1 MLAGTRRLLALP
13 LAVISLSAVAD
24 SASIKPR
31 IVGGE
36 PVVVADHPWMA
47 SLQGLPWGNF
57 DAFYSQHQC
66 GASLIAPDWVLTAAH
81 CTDGERREE
90 MRVVVGGVTLPPR
103 I

>member
-1 MLAGTRRLLALP
+1 MMLAGTRRLLALP

-47 SLQGLPWGNF
+47 SLQGLP
-57 DAFYSQHQC
+57 
-66 GASLIAPDWVLTAAH
+66 
-81 CTDGERREE
+81 
-90 MRVVVGGVTLPPR
+90 
-103 I
+103 